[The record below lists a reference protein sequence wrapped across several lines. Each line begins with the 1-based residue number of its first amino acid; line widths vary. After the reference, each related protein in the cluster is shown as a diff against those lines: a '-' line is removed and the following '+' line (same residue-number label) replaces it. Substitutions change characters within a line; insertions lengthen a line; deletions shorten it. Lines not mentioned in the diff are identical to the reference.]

1 MLDRRFI
8 EEHPDVVRAVLAA
21 RRHEFDLDALLRRLG
36 ERKEL
41 LANLEELQAKRNSGS
56 REVGALFKAGKRD
69 EGQALRQEL
78 ALLGGRITELETTTK
93 ELQAAIHDDI
103 LGLPNLLADDVPEGD
118 DEDANALVRSWGEP
132 ARFGFDVADHHDLG
146 ERLGILDFERGARVT
161 GSRFTVLKGAGARLS
176 RALMNFFLDRQT
188 ADNGYEEVLPPFIVN
203 SASMTGTGQLPKF
216 ETDLFRLHDPEDYW
230 LIPTAEVPV
239 TNLHAGEILAAA
251 DLPIRYCAYTP
262 CFRAEAGS
270 YGRDTRGL
278 IRQHQFEKV
287 EMVQFV
293 KPEESEAA
301 HEAMVAH
308 AEGLLQALELP
319 YRVMTLSSGDI
330 GFGAWK
336 CYDIEVW
343 LPGQDRYREISSVS
357 NYRDF
362 QARRASIRFRPEP
375 EGKSKPR
382 PRFVHTLNGSGL
394 PLGRTLVAVLE
405 NHQQADGS
413 IRIPAPLRPYFGS
426 DSIEA

>member
-8 EEHPDVVRAVLAA
+8 EEHPDVVRSVLAA
-21 RRHEFDLDALLRRLG
+21 RRHEFDLDGLLERLGRRKALL
-36 ERKEL
+36 
-41 LANLEELQAKRNSGS
+41 ADLENLQAERNAGS

-69 EGQALRQEL
+69 EGQALRKDL
-78 ALLGGRITELETTTK
+78 ALLGGRIHELEATTK
-93 ELQAAIHDDI
+93 ELLGAIDDDI

-118 DEDANALVRSWGEP
+118 DEDANIEVRRWGTPQEYD
-132 ARFGFDVADHHDLG
+132 FDVLDHHDLG
-146 ERLGILDFERGARVT
+146 EQLGILDFERGAKVT

-176 RALMNFFLDRQT
+176 RALMNFFLTRQT
-188 ADNGYEEVLPPFIVN
+188 ADNGYTEVLPPFIVN
-203 SASMTGTGQLPKF
+203 SESMTGTGQLPKF
-216 ETDLFRLHDPEDYW
+216 EGDLFRLHDPADYW

-239 TNLHAGEILAAA
+239 TNLHADEILAA
-251 DLPIRYCAYTP
+251 DQLPIRYCAYTP

-293 KPEESEAA
+293 RPEDSEAA
-301 HEAMVAH
+301 HHAMVGH
-308 AEGLLQALELP
+308 AEALLQALELP
-319 YRVMTLSSGDI
+319 YRVMTLASGDI

-343 LPGQDRYREISSVS
+343 LPGQAKFREISSVS

-362 QARRASIRFRPEP
+362 QARRASIRFRPEA
-375 EGKSKPR
+375 KAKPQ
-382 PRFVHTLNGSGL
+382 FVHTLNGSGL

-413 IRIPAPLRPYFGS
+413 IRIPAPLQPFFGGVT
-426 DSIEA
+426 IPA